1 MSQYFRKLPN
11 LNYPSLLKTRESNT
25 DFIQTKNLFR
35 RVKVREDLFANF
47 MQFDKYKIIG
57 DERPDNVAQKVY
69 DNDDLDWVVLLSNNI
84 VDLNNEWPL
93 TQFQL
98 NEFLNDK
105 YTPQELVSIH
115 HYETLELRDSKNQL
129 ILPAGLV
136 VDEDFNLEYLSGGQ
150 IKSTNSLVQGRPI
163 RAVTFFDYENDLRIF
178 RIEYNADNTDTLQ
191 IKDIEYYKSV
201 SWHVHSLKDMTDGY
215 IIFNCVRTRGRD
227 DARRRAYD

>member
-25 DFIQTKNLFR
+25 DFVQTKNLFR

-47 MQFDKYKIIG
+47 MQFDKYKIVG

-69 DNDDLDWVVLLSNNI
+69 DNDDLDWIVLISNNI

-115 HYETLELRDSKNQL
+115 HYETLELRDNKNQL
-129 ILPAGLV
+129 ILPAGIV

-150 IKSTNSLVQGRPI
+150 VKSTNSLVDGRPVK
-163 RAVTFFDYENDLRIF
+163 AVTFYDYENDLNDKKRNINVLKPELLGVFIRDFERIMKYDKSSQYVNRRLKRTENP
-178 RIEYNADNTDTLQ
+178 RI
-191 IKDIEYYKSV
+191 K
-201 SWHVHSLKDMTDGY
+201 
-215 IIFNCVRTRGRD
+215 
-227 DARRRAYD
+227 

>member
-35 RVKVREDLFANF
+35 RVKIREDLFANF
-47 MQFDKYKIIG
+47 MQFDKYKIVG

-69 DNDDLDWVVLLSNNI
+69 DNDDLDWVILISNNI

-115 HYETLELRDSKNQL
+115 HYETLELRDNKNQL
-129 ILPAGLV
+129 ILPAGIV

-150 IKSTNSLVQGRPI
+150 VKSTHSLVDGRPVKS
-163 RAVTFFDYENDLRIF
+163 VTFYDYENDLNDKKRNINVLKPELLGIFIRDFERIMKYDKSSQYVNRRLKRTENP
-178 RIEYNADNTDTLQ
+178 RI
-191 IKDIEYYKSV
+191 K
-201 SWHVHSLKDMTDGY
+201 
-215 IIFNCVRTRGRD
+215 
-227 DARRRAYD
+227 

>member
-47 MQFDKYKIIG
+47 MQFDKYKVVG

-69 DNDDLDWVVLLSNNI
+69 DNDDLDWIVLISNNI

-93 TQFQL
+93 TQSQL

-115 HYETLELRDSKNQL
+115 HYETLELRDSRNQL
-129 ILPAGLV
+129 ILPAGIV

-150 IKSTNSLVQGRPI
+150 VKSTNSLVDGRPVK
-163 RAVTFFDYENDLRIF
+163 AVTFYDYENDLNDKKRNINVLKPELLGVFIRDFERIMKYDKSSQSVNRRLKRTENP
-178 RIEYNADNTDTLQ
+178 RI
-191 IKDIEYYKSV
+191 K
-201 SWHVHSLKDMTDGY
+201 
-215 IIFNCVRTRGRD
+215 
-227 DARRRAYD
+227 

>member
-25 DFIQTKNLFR
+25 DFVQTKNLFR

-47 MQFDKYKIIG
+47 MQFDKYKIVG

-69 DNDDLDWVVLLSNNI
+69 DNDDLDWIVLISNNI

-93 TQFQL
+93 TQSQL

-115 HYETLELRDSKNQL
+115 HYETLELRDSRNQL
-129 ILPAGLV
+129 ILPAGIV

-150 IKSTNSLVQGRPI
+150 VKSTNSLVDGRPVK
-163 RAVTFFDYENDLRIF
+163 AVTFYDYENDLNDKKRNINVLKPELLGVFIRDFERIMKYDKSSQYVNRRLKRTENP
-178 RIEYNADNTDTLQ
+178 RI
-191 IKDIEYYKSV
+191 K
-201 SWHVHSLKDMTDGY
+201 
-215 IIFNCVRTRGRD
+215 
-227 DARRRAYD
+227 

>member
-25 DFIQTKNLFR
+25 DFVQTKNLFR

-47 MQFDKYKIIG
+47 MQFDKYKIVG

-69 DNDDLDWVVLLSNNI
+69 DNDDLDWIILLSNNI

-105 YTPQELVSIH
+105 YTPQQLVSIH
-115 HYETLELRDSKNQL
+115 HYETLELRDNKNQL
-129 ILPAGLV
+129 ILPAGIV
-136 VDEDFNLEYLSGGQ
+136 VDENFNLEYLSGGQ
-150 IKSTNSLVQGRPI
+150 VKSTNSLVDGRPVK
-163 RAVTFFDYENDLRIF
+163 AVTFYDYENSQNDKKRNINVLKQEFLGIF
-178 RIEYNADNTDTLQ
+178 
-191 IKDIEYYKSV
+191 IKDFERIMKYDKSSQYV
-201 SWHVHSLKDMTDGY
+201 NRKLKKTENPR
-215 IIFNCVRTRGRD
+215 IK
-227 DARRRAYD
+227 

>member
-47 MQFDKYKIIG
+47 MQFDKYKVVG

-69 DNDDLDWVVLLSNNI
+69 DNDDLDWIVLISNNI

-93 TQFQL
+93 TQSQL

-115 HYETLELRDSKNQL
+115 HYETLELRDNKNQL

-136 VDEDFNLEYLSGGQ
+136 VDEDYNLECLSGGQ
-150 IKSTNSLVQGRPI
+150 VKSTNSLVDGRPI
-163 RAVTFFDYENDLRIF
+163 KAVTFYDYENDLNDKKRNINVLKSKFVGIFIRDFERIMKYDKSSQYVNRRLKRTENP
-178 RIEYNADNTDTLQ
+178 RI
-191 IKDIEYYKSV
+191 K
-201 SWHVHSLKDMTDGY
+201 
-215 IIFNCVRTRGRD
+215 
-227 DARRRAYD
+227 

>member
-25 DFIQTKNLFR
+25 DFVQTKNLFR

-47 MQFDKYKIIG
+47 MQFDKYKIVG

-69 DNDDLDWVVLLSNNI
+69 DNDDLDWIVLISNNI

-115 HYETLELRDSKNQL
+115 HYETLELRDSRNQL
-129 ILPAGLV
+129 ILPAGIV

-150 IKSTNSLVQGRPI
+150 VKSTNSLVDGRPVK
-163 RAVTFFDYENDLRIF
+163 AVTFYDYENDLNDKKRNINVLKPELLGVFIRDFERIMKYDKSSQYVNRRLKRTENP
-178 RIEYNADNTDTLQ
+178 RI
-191 IKDIEYYKSV
+191 K
-201 SWHVHSLKDMTDGY
+201 
-215 IIFNCVRTRGRD
+215 
-227 DARRRAYD
+227 

>member
-25 DFIQTKNLFR
+25 DFVQTKNLFR

-69 DNDDLDWVVLLSNNI
+69 DNDDLDWIVLISNNI

-115 HYETLELRDSKNQL
+115 HYETLELRDSRNQL
-129 ILPAGLV
+129 ILPAGIV

-150 IKSTNSLVQGRPI
+150 VKSTNSLVDGRPVK
-163 RAVTFFDYENDLRIF
+163 AVTFYDYENDLNDKKRNINVLKPELLGVFIRDFERIMKYDKSSQYVNRRLKRTENP
-178 RIEYNADNTDTLQ
+178 RI
-191 IKDIEYYKSV
+191 K
-201 SWHVHSLKDMTDGY
+201 
-215 IIFNCVRTRGRD
+215 
-227 DARRRAYD
+227 

>member
-47 MQFDKYKIIG
+47 MQFDKYKVVG

-69 DNDDLDWVVLLSNNI
+69 DNDDLDWIVLISNNI

-93 TQFQL
+93 TQSQL

-115 HYETLELRDSKNQL
+115 HYETLELRDSRNQL
-129 ILPAGLV
+129 ILPAGIV

-150 IKSTNSLVQGRPI
+150 VKSTNSLVDGRPVK
-163 RAVTFFDYENDLRIF
+163 AVTFYDYENSQNDKKRNINVLKQEF
-178 RIEYNADNTDTLQ
+178 LGLF
-191 IKDIEYYKSV
+191 IKDFERIMKYDKSSQYV
-201 SWHVHSLKDMTDGY
+201 NRKLK
-215 IIFNCVRTRGRD
+215 RTENPRIK
-227 DARRRAYD
+227 

>member
-47 MQFDKYKIIG
+47 MQFDKYKVVG

-69 DNDDLDWVVLLSNNI
+69 DNDDLDWIVLISNNI

-115 HYETLELRDSKNQL
+115 HYETLELRDSRNQL
-129 ILPAGLV
+129 ILPAGIV

-150 IKSTNSLVQGRPI
+150 VKSTNSLVDGRPVK
-163 RAVTFFDYENDLRIF
+163 AVTFYDYENDLNDKKRNINVLKPELLGIFIRDFERIMKYDKSSQYVNRKLKRTENP
-178 RIEYNADNTDTLQ
+178 RI
-191 IKDIEYYKSV
+191 K
-201 SWHVHSLKDMTDGY
+201 
-215 IIFNCVRTRGRD
+215 
-227 DARRRAYD
+227 

>member
-35 RVKVREDLFANF
+35 RVMVREDLFANF
-47 MQFDKYKIIG
+47 MQFDKYKIVG

-69 DNDDLDWVVLLSNNI
+69 DNDDLDWIILLSNNI

-115 HYETLELRDSKNQL
+115 HYETLELRDSRNQL
-129 ILPAGLV
+129 ILPAGIV

-150 IKSTNSLVQGRPI
+150 VKSTNSLVDGRPVK
-163 RAVTFFDYENDLRIF
+163 AVTFYDYENDLNDKKRNINVLKPELLGIFIRDFERIMKYDKSSQYVNRRLKRTENP
-178 RIEYNADNTDTLQ
+178 RI
-191 IKDIEYYKSV
+191 K
-201 SWHVHSLKDMTDGY
+201 
-215 IIFNCVRTRGRD
+215 
-227 DARRRAYD
+227 

>member
-69 DNDDLDWVVLLSNNI
+69 DNDDLDWIVLISNNI

-115 HYETLELRDSKNQL
+115 HYETLELRDSRNQL
-129 ILPAGLV
+129 ILPAGIV

-150 IKSTNSLVQGRPI
+150 VKSTNSLVDGRPVK
-163 RAVTFFDYENDLRIF
+163 AVTFYDYENDLNDKKRNINVLKPELLGVFIRDFERIMKYDKSSQYVNRRLKRTENP
-178 RIEYNADNTDTLQ
+178 RI
-191 IKDIEYYKSV
+191 K
-201 SWHVHSLKDMTDGY
+201 
-215 IIFNCVRTRGRD
+215 
-227 DARRRAYD
+227 

>member
-25 DFIQTKNLFR
+25 DFVQTKNLFR

-47 MQFDKYKIIG
+47 MQFDKYKIVG

-69 DNDDLDWVVLLSNNI
+69 DNDDLDWVILLSNNI

-105 YTPQELVSIH
+105 YTPQQLVSIH
-115 HYETLELRDSKNQL
+115 HYETLELRDNKNQL
-129 ILPAGLV
+129 ILPAGIV
-136 VDEDFNLEYLSGGQ
+136 VDENFNLEYLSGGQ
-150 IKSTNSLVQGRPI
+150 VKSTNSLVDGRPVK
-163 RAVTFFDYENDLRIF
+163 AVTFYDYENDLNDKKRNINVLKPELLGVFIRDFERIMKYDKSSQYVNRRLKRTENP
-178 RIEYNADNTDTLQ
+178 RI
-191 IKDIEYYKSV
+191 K
-201 SWHVHSLKDMTDGY
+201 
-215 IIFNCVRTRGRD
+215 
-227 DARRRAYD
+227 

>member
-47 MQFDKYKIIG
+47 MQFDKYKVVG

-69 DNDDLDWVVLLSNNI
+69 DNDDLDWIVLISNNI

-93 TQFQL
+93 TQSQL

-115 HYETLELRDSKNQL
+115 HYETLELRDSRNQL
-129 ILPAGLV
+129 ILPAGIV

-150 IKSTNSLVQGRPI
+150 VKSTNSLVDGRPVK
-163 RAVTFFDYENDLRIF
+163 AVTFYDYENDLNDKKRNINVLKPELLGIFIRDFERIMKYDKSSQYVNRRLKRTENP
-178 RIEYNADNTDTLQ
+178 RI
-191 IKDIEYYKSV
+191 K
-201 SWHVHSLKDMTDGY
+201 
-215 IIFNCVRTRGRD
+215 
-227 DARRRAYD
+227 